1 MPIPNAPMRAALLAG
16 LIFAGFAGGEMAG
29 LAPAHA
35 QTSSSTTTTTIT
47 PPPAVVVVP
56 PVMAPPAGTL
66 SESRTERSVN
76 PDGSQTT
83 REQTN
88 YRDGSGATSNSVT
101 TTVPPPATT
110 TERTTTTTTTRQ

>member
-16 LIFAGFAGGEMAG
+16 LIIAGFAGGGMVG

-47 PPPAVVVVP
+47 PPPVMIVP
-56 PVMAPPAGTL
+56 PVVAPPAGTL

-76 PDGSQTT
+76 PDGSRTT

-88 YRDGSGATSNSVT
+88 YRDGSGVTSNSVT

-110 TERTTTTTTTRQ
+110 TERTTTTTTRQ